1 MARTT
6 VEDCMQQCDNRFNL
20 AYHVSLRARDI
31 QRKGDQRVDMRDDKA
46 LVVALREIKD
56 GLTNVPA
63 LNAPPEEFL
72 PMAAAPAAAQQTP
85 ANETIGD
92 AAPDIAPAPV
102 DEPAA
107 ELDTAPAPA
116 PESESENKPAA
127 DAGFAF
133 NFGSDSASAQQTPQP
148 DDSKNIGGGGESQ

>member
-72 PMAAAPAAAQQTP
+72 PMAAAQQTP

-92 AAPDIAPAPV
+92 AAPDIAPEAV

-107 ELDTAPAPA
+107 ELDTAPAP
-116 PESESENKPAA
+116 ESENKNENKPAA
-127 DAGFAF
+127 DAGFGF

-148 DDSKNIGGGGESQ
+148 DDNKNIGGGGESQ

>member
-85 ANETIGD
+85 ANESIGD
-92 AAPDIAPAPV
+92 AAPDIAPEAV

-107 ELDTAPAPA
+107 ELDTA

-127 DAGFAF
+127 DAGFGF

-148 DDSKNIGGGGESQ
+148 DDNKNIGGGGESQ

>member
-72 PMAAAPAAAQQTP
+72 PMAAAQQTP

-107 ELDTAPAPA
+107 ELDTAPAP
-116 PESESENKPAA
+116 ESESENKPAA
-127 DAGFAF
+127 DAGFGF

-148 DDSKNIGGGGESQ
+148 DDNKNIGGGGESQ